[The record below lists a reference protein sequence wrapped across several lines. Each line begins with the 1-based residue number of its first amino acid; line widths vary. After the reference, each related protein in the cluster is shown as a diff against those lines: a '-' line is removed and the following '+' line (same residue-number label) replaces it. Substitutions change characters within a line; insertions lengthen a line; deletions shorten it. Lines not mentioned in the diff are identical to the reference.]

1 MSMMLHYYLK
11 TFIIFIDYYM
21 CLLYVF
27 NCSLKI
33 FRNVALL
40 ALQLPFFDKTKKGA
54 ADEATAMY
62 FKPMFQNIMRIG

>member
-1 MSMMLHYYLK
+1 
-11 TFIIFIDYYM
+11 M